1 MSEQSIQVTIVN
13 HVAVDIAASPEAV
26 WQTILEEYI
35 EAKKFREIGYT
46 IEPLDEPAAYLG
58 GYRMRFEQDGALLDD
73 RICRVSERDEAE
85 HRLSIFADYLSAP
98 KGMVVY
104 ATYHAAKTSEG
115 TRYHLDC
122 HGTLGID
129 PPAGGGQAEVA
140 ATVAEMKTEFDTALA
155 GYLNTI
161 KARLEARA

>member
-1 MSEQSIQVTIVN
+1 MAPCSTT
-13 HVAVDIAASPEAV
+13 ASA
-26 WQTILEEYI
+26 
-35 EAKKFREIGYT
+35 
-46 IEPLDEPAAYLG
+46 
-58 GYRMRFEQDGALLDD
+58 
-73 RICRVSERDEAE
+73 ERDEAE

-129 PPAGGGQAEVA
+129 PPASSDVA
-140 ATVAEMKTEFDTALA
+140 SAVAEMKAQFDTALA
-155 GYLNTI
+155 DYLNTI